1 MRYPNTRAMKWRAGV
16 MDNALIILANI
27 RRAKKREDK
36 LKFAEVLFNYIWDHR
51 IVIRKDGHLCR
62 IIHKKSVLMEHQCRS
77 MGIVPPKILKKTLTI

>member
-1 MRYPNTRAMKWRAGV
+1 MKWRAGV

-51 IVIRKDGHLCR
+51 IVIRKDGHLCK
-62 IIHKKSVLMEHQCRS
+62 IIHEKSLLMYHQCS
-77 MGIVPPKILKKTLTI
+77 VAGLPPPKILKKTITI